1 MKEEERKIKLDDD
14 VARYFA
20 RFGGNLVFV
29 VDLWEAHNTFCATGR
44 KHEH

>member
-20 RFGGNLVFV
+20 RFGGNLFLFV
-29 VDLWEAHNTFCATGR
+29 GLWEAHNTLCANGR
-44 KHEH
+44 KDKH